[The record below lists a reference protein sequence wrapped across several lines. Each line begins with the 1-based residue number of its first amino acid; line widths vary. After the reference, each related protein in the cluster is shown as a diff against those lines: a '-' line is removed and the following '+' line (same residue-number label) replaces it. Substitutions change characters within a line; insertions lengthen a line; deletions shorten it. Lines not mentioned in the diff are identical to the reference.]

1 MRRIFNIVCHRS
13 SRAARDNCQDLRS
26 QKRHVLDIFTG
37 PCVVRKLFPPDAAG
51 FLLCRFAGLTTR
63 SIRMSLGF
71 TLWNMED
78 GFVDAM
84 VRGWR
89 STFLTDVEYSNL
101 KEGGRRGDAK
111 AKEDFEDMRLTLQE
125 TDYGNFLAAE
135 VRRTVAISTADGR
148 GIQARLG

>member
-1 MRRIFNIVCHRS
+1 
-13 SRAARDNCQDLRS
+13 
-26 QKRHVLDIFTG
+26 
-37 PCVVRKLFPPDAAG
+37 
-51 FLLCRFAGLTTR
+51 
-63 SIRMSLGF
+63 
-71 TLWNMED
+71 MED

-135 VRRTVAISTADGR
+135 VRRAAIFSNAGR
-148 GIQARLG
+148 RGFQTRLG